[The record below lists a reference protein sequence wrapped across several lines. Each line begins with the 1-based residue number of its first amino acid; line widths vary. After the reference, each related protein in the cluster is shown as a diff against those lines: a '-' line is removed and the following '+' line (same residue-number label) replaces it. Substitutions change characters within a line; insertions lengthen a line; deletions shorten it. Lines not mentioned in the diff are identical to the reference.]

1 MKNVAKERMLNGQVA
16 LGIFGNIPSPEI
28 TKIIGKSG
36 LDFLVIDY
44 EHGGMNI
51 ETLGRQIDVMDS
63 TLCTP
68 LARVPALNEGEVK
81 KVLDAGAFGVMFPM
95 INTKEEAEM
104 AISMMHYPPRG
115 NRGFGAGRASLYAI
129 ETVEYMKFVEE
140 GILTIL
146 QIENKEGIENIEEI
160 FSVEGFEIAF
170 LGPYDLSFSYGAQG
184 DTHSIEVLDAIDLFL
199 DACKR
204 HNIIPGIMSNYE
216 EMNKHIEMGFKFL
229 IIGFDAGI
237 FHSGIKNYIKNSKI
251 KK

>member
-1 MKNVAKERMLNGQVA
+1 MKNVAKEKMLNGQVA

-160 FSVEGFEIAF
+160 
-170 LGPYDLSFSYGAQG
+170 
-184 DTHSIEVLDAIDLFL
+184 LF
-199 DACKR
+199 D
-204 HNIIPGIMSNYE
+204 
-216 EMNKHIEMGFKFL
+216 
-229 IIGFDAGI
+229 
-237 FHSGIKNYIKNSKI
+237 
-251 KK
+251 